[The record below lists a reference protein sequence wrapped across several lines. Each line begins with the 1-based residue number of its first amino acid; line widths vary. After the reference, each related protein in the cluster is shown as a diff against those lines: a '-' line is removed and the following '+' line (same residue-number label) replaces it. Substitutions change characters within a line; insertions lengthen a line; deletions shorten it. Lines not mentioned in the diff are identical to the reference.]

1 MKNEIPSFIE
11 VEREKVLFKG
21 EDKELVAYI
30 PEKYFERKLAELEGD
45 YINLVGI
52 FNYTVQS
59 IKSGKNNGLHNFI
72 YPTFI
77 TTRPGS
83 MEKVKE
89 VKLIKN
95 SEPEDYRILRYKKGD
110 IVINSTKTTRFVGNV
125 EKVLNLFFI
134 LGYIPN
140 TIPYDQLGDIM
151 FESMDIFGDSYGVN
165 AQIMGIALSEV
176 CRDKN
181 DITKPFRLSKSN
193 DMHDYKTMSIRN
205 VSKLISPY
213 TALIS
218 EDFDESILYAMMN
231 DNPKDTPLEK
241 VLVGTD
247 NS

>member
-1 MKNEIPSFIE
+1 MSEEIPSFIE
-11 VEREKVLFKG
+11 LEGEKLLFKG
-21 EDKELVAYI
+21 EDKELIAYI
-30 PEKYFERKLAELEGD
+30 PEKYFERKLAEIEGD

-59 IKSGKNNGLHNFI
+59 TKNGRNNGLNNFI
-72 YPTFI
+72 YPTYI

-83 MEKVKE
+83 IEKAKGL
-89 VKLIKN
+89 KLIKN
-95 SEPEDYRILRYKKGD
+95 SDPEDYRILRYSPGD
-110 IVINSTKTTRFVGNV
+110 IVVNSTKTTRFVGNV

-140 TIPYDQLGDIM
+140 TIPYDKLGDIM
-151 FESMDIFGDSYGVN
+151 FESMDIFGDSFGVN
-165 AQIMGIALSEV
+165 AQVMGIALSEV

-181 DITKPFRLSKSN
+181 DPSKPFRLSKSN
-193 DMHDYKTMSIRN
+193 DMHDYKSMSIRN

-213 TALIS
+213 TAIIS

-231 DNPKDTPLEK
+231 ENPKDTPLEK

-247 NS
+247 NT

>member
-1 MKNEIPSFIE
+1 MNEEIPSFIKLE
-11 VEREKVLFKG
+11 GEKLIFQG
-21 EDKELVAYI
+21 EGKELVAYI
-30 PEKYFERKLAELEGD
+30 PEKYFERKLAEVEGD

-59 IKSGKNNGLHNFI
+59 KNGRNIGLHNFI
-72 YPTFI
+72 YPTYV

-83 MEKVKE
+83 VEKVKDIR
-89 VKLIKN
+89 LIKN
-95 SEPEDYRILRYKKGD
+95 SDPEDYRILRYKPGD
-110 IVINSTKTTRFVGNV
+110 IVINSTKTTKFVGNV
-125 EKVLNLFFI
+125 EKVMNLFFI

-140 TIPYDQLGDIM
+140 TIPYDKLGDIM
-151 FESMDIFGDSYGVN
+151 FESMDIFGDSFGVN
-165 AQIMGIALSEV
+165 AQVMGIALSEV

-181 DITKPFRLSKSN
+181 DPNKPFRLSKSN
-193 DMHDYKTMSIRN
+193 DMHDYKSMSIRN

-231 DNPKDTPLEK
+231 ENPKDTPLEK

-247 NS
+247 NT

>member
-1 MKNEIPSFIE
+1 MNDEIPSFIE
-11 VEREKVLFKG
+11 LEGEKLLFKG

-95 SEPEDYRILRYKKGD
+95 SEPEDYRILRYREGD

-231 DNPKDTPLEK
+231 NKPKNTPLEK

-247 NS
+247 NT